1 MVLAAADSFERR
13 ALHHRCPAR
22 YRVLIPVAH
31 VCLCLCSPLALPA
44 PAVTPPTLTAP
55 SLCAHAH
62 SRAGEHRGKARGKTC
77 RGGDPRRRR
86 VPARSVHSLAL
97 PRCPTDHGGNRE
109 GNRVSS
115 RSSPRSLVLDM
126 AVWHAHTGWLCW
138 GVQCRSCITLIMV
151 WDLVAWSRGA
161 MHSLT
166 SGAMHSLTSGHFW
179 SFGPGGCNVRLITR
193 RISQATSS
201 RA

>member
-62 SRAGEHRGKARGKTC
+62 SRAGEHRGKAGGKTC

-115 RSSPRSLVLDM
+115 RSSPRSLVLNMNM

-138 GVQCRSCITLIMV
+138 GVQCRSCITLIMFGIWLRGAEV
-151 WDLVAWSRGA
+151 QCILSLLVQCILSHLVTSGRLVLVAV
-161 MHSLT
+161 M
-166 SGAMHSLTSGHFW
+166 SG
-179 SFGPGGCNVRLITR
+179 
-193 RISQATSS
+193 
-201 RA
+201 